1 MNSRSREMRPFN
13 GAVRH
18 GTERIGEGKTH
29 ETMLKLA
36 LLAGA
41 AWSAAATTA
50 VAQDA
55 APAGATRPRSRKL
68 VVTARR
74 REETLK
80 DVPVAVSA
88 FSAETLER
96 QGANDITTLSQ
107 TSPNITVQTARGSNS
122 TLISYIRGIGQ
133 QDPLWGYE
141 PGVGLYVD
149 DVYIYRP
156 QGAVLDV
163 FDVSRIEVLRGPQGT
178 LYGRNTI
185 GGAIKY
191 VTNRLGDEAGGKVRA
206 TYGSYN
212 QTDLLVEGHTPT
224 AAACRWAAP
233 TPSTSATAT
242 ART

>member
-1 MNSRSREMRPFN
+1 M
-13 GAVRH
+13 
-18 GTERIGEGKTH
+18 K
-29 ETMLKLA
+29 TMLKLA

-41 AWSAAATTA
+41 AWSAAATTVA
-50 VAQDA
+50 AQDA
-55 APAGATRPRSRKL
+55 APAAGAPGTAVVEEL
-68 VVTARR
+68 IVTARR

-96 QGANDITTLSQ
+96 QAANDITTLSQ
-107 TSPNITVQTARGSNS
+107 TMPNITVQTARGSNS

-178 LYGRNTI
+178 LLRPQHHRRRDQVRDQPPGRR
-185 GGAIKY
+185 GRRQGPRH
-191 VTNRLGDEAGGKVRA
+191 VRQLQPDRPAGGRP
-206 TYGSYN
+206 Y
-212 QTDLLVEGHTPT
+212 
-224 AAACRWAAP
+224 
-233 TPSTSATAT
+233 
-242 ART
+242 ARRRRPVGGRRLRPLQARRLRRRT

>member
-1 MNSRSREMRPFN
+1 M
-13 GAVRH
+13 
-18 GTERIGEGKTH
+18 K
-29 ETMLKLA
+29 TMLKLA

-41 AWSAAATTA
+41 AWSAAATA
-50 VAQDA
+50 AIAQDA
-55 APAGATRPRSRKL
+55 APAGAGPVAVDEL

-74 REETLK
+74 REESLK

-96 QGANDITTLSQ
+96 QAANDITTLSQ
-107 TSPNITVQTARGSNS
+107 TTPNITVQTARGSNS

-191 VTNRLGDEAGGKVRA
+191 VTNRLGDEAGGKIRG

-212 QTDLLVEGHTPT
+212 QTDLLVEGH
-224 AAACRWAAP
+224 AP
-233 TPSTSATAT
+233 VGGGRLILGGGDGDGRGPGRAGQ
-242 ART
+242 